1 MIHKGGVMILVDGAW
16 LKDEEGRT
24 LLLRGVNLGGS
35 SKVPFQPDGATH
47 HQENFFD
54 HRSVSFAGRP
64 FPIEEADEHF
74 SRLKKWGFTFLRFLV
89 TWEAIEHAGPGIYDE
104 AYLDYLYQIVRR
116 ADGFGFQ
123 MFIDPHQDVWSR
135 FTGGDGAPGWT
146 LEAAG
151 MDMTRLVE
159 TGAAVVHNQY
169 EGAFPAMIWPSNSGK
184 LGAATMFTL
193 FFGGN
198 DFAPQL
204 KVAGEPVQE
213 YLQRHYIHAL
223 MQVAERLKEFQ
234 HVVGYD
240 SLNEPSAGYIGVANL
255 NRSFGLLLKG
265 PMPTPL
271 QSMALAAGLPQ
282 EVGIYTLGVT
292 GFRRTGSRILNQNR
306 AVLWKDGQDIW
317 REAGVWD
324 QTDSGTPV
332 LLQPDYFARRADQPV
347 HFGRDY
353 LRPFIN
359 RYAKAI
365 RSVDPDAIIF
375 AEGTPDEGLPQW
387 GPEDANKIVN
397 APHWY
402 DGITLVTK
410 RYTGW
415 VGLDIATRRPV
426 FGAENVR
433 RAFARQLKAIKD
445 TGQRLTGAPV
455 LIGEFGIPFDL
466 NKKAAYR
473 SGDFRQHIQALDA
486 TFQALEANLLHST
499 LWNYTADNDNQWGD
513 QWNEEDLSLF
523 SRDQQDH
530 PENIHSG
537 GRALEA
543 AVRPYPICTAGEP
556 LRLQF
561 EIKRRAFEFEFRHVP
576 IVTAPTEIFVPEYQ
590 YPDGYTVRVTDGEY
604 TIDREHQLL
613 IYRHS
618 PEVAVHTIWIV
629 PA

>member
-1 MIHKGGVMILVDGAW
+1 MILVDGAW
-16 LKDEEGRT
+16 LKDQAGRT

-35 SKVPFQPDGATH
+35 SKVPSQPDGATH
-47 HQENFFD
+47 RIEGFFN
-54 HRSVSFAGRP
+54 HRNVSFVGRP

-116 ADGFGFQ
+116 AGDFGFQ
-123 MFIDPHQDVWSR
+123 MCIDPHQDVWSR

-146 LEAAG
+146 LEAVG

-169 EGAFPAMIWPSNSGK
+169 AGAFPTMIWPSNSGK

-193 FFGGN
+193 FFGGS

-204 KVAGEPVQE
+204 KVDGEPVQE
-213 YLQRHYIHAL
+213 YLQRHYIDAI
-223 MQVAERLKEFQ
+223 MQVARRLKEFQ

-240 SLNEPSAGYIGVANL
+240 SLNEPSAGYIGITDP
-255 NRSFGLLLKG
+255 NRPFGMILKG

-271 QSMALAAGLPQ
+271 QSMALGAGIPQ
-282 EVGIYTLGVT
+282 EVGLYTLGVT
-292 GFRRTGSRILNQNR
+292 GMRRTGSRLLNPDQAILWRNEYDCPWR
-306 AVLWKDGQDIW
+306 A
-317 REAGVWD
+317 AGVWD
-324 QTDSGTPV
+324 VDGQDQPR
-332 LLQPDYFARRADQPV
+332 LLKPDHFSQRNGQPV

-353 LRPFIN
+353 LKPFIN

-387 GPEDANKIVN
+387 GPEDAHNIVN

-415 VGLDIATRRPV
+415 VGIDIATRRPV

-433 RAFARQLKAIKD
+433 RAFARQLKVIKD

-473 SGDFRQHIQALDA
+473 SGDFRQHISALDA
-486 TFQALEANLLHST
+486 TFQALEANLLHGT

-513 QWNEEDLSLF
+513 QWNEEDLSIF
-523 SRDQQDH
+523 SRDQQKD
-530 PENIHSG
+530 PRVIHSG

-543 AVRPYPICTAGEP
+543 AVRPYPLACAGEP
-556 LRLQF
+556 LRMKFDL
-561 EIKRRAFEFEFRHVP
+561 KRRAFEFEFQHDAD
-576 IVTAPTEIFVPEYQ
+576 VTAPTEVFVPEFQ
-590 YPDGYTVRVTDGEY
+590 YPDGYTVRVTDGNYEM
-604 TIDREHQLL
+604 DRENQKL
-613 IYRHS
+613 IYRHT
-618 PEVAVHTIWIV
+618 PEVPVHTIWIV
-629 PA
+629 PS